1 MITRRNIRVWRIAAL
16 GALVLFCVTAP
27 GTTMRAQ
34 EAEPADATG
43 TLDSGDAIVGYRL
56 PPDRLQRA
64 EALYRMR
71 VATFAVGRIYAPLVL
86 IAVLA
91 WRVAPR
97 FRDLAERASRRR
109 FVQALVFV
117 PLIMLSIDALIL
129 PLEAFRHHLQQSYG
143 LSVQGWGSWL
153 WDWTKREM
161 VNVVVSVPV
170 IWGLYAILRRSP
182 TRWWLYGWIA
192 SIPVVLF
199 MTVVRPIVIA
209 PLFNTFDPL
218 EAKQPELVPY
228 LERVMERGGLSIE
241 RSRMFEMRASDN
253 VTTYN
258 AFATGI
264 GPSKRVVVWDNT
276 SRDLTIPE
284 TMFVFGHEQGHYV
297 LNHTWLRLFFRL
309 CVSLI
314 GLYVAYR
321 CIGAVLARFGPRW
334 GVRDL
339 GDWASLPVLA
349 LLFSLLALIGQPL
362 TAAFSRHLEHQADI
376 YGLEVIH
383 GLVPD
388 SPQVAARTFQRLGE
402 KGLAYPAPHPLYVF
416 WTAGHPPLYERLAFA
431 ADYRPWEGEGT
442 TRYID

>member
-1 MITRRNIRVWRIAAL
+1 
-16 GALVLFCVTAP
+16 
-27 GTTMRAQ
+27 
-34 EAEPADATG
+34 
-43 TLDSGDAIVGYRL
+43 
-56 PPDRLQRA
+56 
-64 EALYRMR
+64 
-71 VATFAVGRIYAPLVL
+71 
-86 IAVLA
+86 
-91 WRVAPR
+91 
-97 FRDLAERASRRR
+97 
-109 FVQALVFV
+109 
-117 PLIMLSIDALIL
+117 
-129 PLEAFRHHLQQSYG
+129 
-143 LSVQGWGSWL
+143 
-153 WDWTKREM
+153 
-161 VNVVVSVPV
+161 
-170 IWGLYAILRRSP
+170 LYAILRRSP

-297 LNHTWLRLFFRL
+297 LNHTWMRLFFRL

-321 CIGAVLARFGPRW
+321 CVGAVLARFGPRW

-349 LLFSLLALIGQPL
+349 LLFSLLALIGQPI

-383 GLVPD
+383 DLVPD

-416 WTAGHPPLYERLAFA
+416 WTAGHPPLHERLAFA
-431 ADYRPWEGEGT
+431 ADYRPWAGEGT
-442 TRYID
+442 TRYIK